1 MRTGRQLIAMRLL
14 AGSAAILMHPDA
26 ALAQQEV
33 SPAAQE
39 DVSQDIVV
47 TGVRGAQQKAINVK
61 RDSAQIV
68 DSIAVEDIGKLP
80 DATIADSLQRVP
92 GVQITRSAGEGASL
106 NIRGLG
112 QVLTTLNGEQF
123 LGASNITGAQPN
135 LTDVPSELF
144 AGVDVIKSPTARN
157 LSGGV
162 SGIVDLKTRRPFDL
176 PRG

>member
-61 RDSAQIV
+61 RDATQIV
-68 DSIAVEDIGKLP
+68 DSIAAEDIGKLP

-92 GVQITRSAGEGASL
+92 GVQITRSAGEGAS
-106 NIRGLG
+106 
-112 QVLTTLNGEQF
+112 
-123 LGASNITGAQPN
+123 
-135 LTDVPSELF
+135 
-144 AGVDVIKSPTARN
+144 
-157 LSGGV
+157 
-162 SGIVDLKTRRPFDL
+162 
-176 PRG
+176 